1 MLVRSIYLALHLYPT
16 ASTLSCFANSARSSR
31 AGNRSLCYW
40 FFVCSLSFR
49 NVRARVRQA
58 ESSEESSELS
68 PEQIS
73 KVLFGSTNH
82 YGFVFQKHFPLPGS
96 ALFVWPVSF
105 AKFAIR
111 GAHKLFE
118 RFERFERF
126 PNGALI
132 VSNCDHINDQ
142 LIDRLFTSSNSAAV
156 WKVANTELPLWE
168 LRALLRSE
176 LHSDFTLNF
185 TLNFRRWR
193 CFQERFIIASFCSYS
208 SARSLLGAVS
218 DCVKFTVWT
227 FMLKN
232 F

>member
-49 NVRARVRQA
+49 NVRSRVRQA
-58 ESSEESSELS
+58 ESSEESSNCRQNRSPKFFLAQLITMDLFFKNIFLS
-68 PEQIS
+68 LALRY
-73 KVLFGSTNH
+73 LFDR
-82 YGFVFQKHFPLPGS
+82 YLLPS
-96 ALFVWPVSF
+96 SQYAEHTSS
-105 AKFAIR
+105 
-111 GAHKLFE
+111 E

-176 LHSDFTLNF
+176 LHSELHSDF

-193 CFQERFIIASFCSYS
+193 YFQERFIIASFCSHS